1 MYIEFLLSGLNVKDV
16 GQAFIDKCRQRMPLA
31 ILGKCS
37 IKETLAGFILPPE
50 YTGVYAVDI
59 SNQQEVR
66 PVENQVH
73 RKTALSI
80 DDELHSTRVEHK
92 HYNNTP
98 HSRDSAE
105 IQHSW

>member
-31 ILGKCS
+31 ILGQCS
-37 IKETLAGFILPPE
+37 IKETLAGFILPSA
-50 YTGVYAVDI
+50 YTGVYNI

-66 PVENQVH
+66 P
-73 RKTALSI
+73 SI
-80 DDELHSTRVEHK
+80 DDELRSTRMEHK

-98 HSRDSAE
+98 HSRDSEE
-105 IQHSW
+105 ILHSW